1 MALDPVTY
9 QWIVF
14 LHIFGVFVFLIA
26 HGVSSGVGF
35 RLAKERNR
43 ERVAAL
49 LEFSGSSYR
58 VMILGFWWI
67 LITGFV
73 LGYVGD
79 WWTMRWFWAAIITLI
94 VLAGLMTPSPRSRT
108 TGPRDRRAPRAAAP
122 AAPPDPGIQQG
133 RG

>member
-1 MALDPVTY
+1 MAFDPVEY
-9 QWIVF
+9 DWIVF

-58 VMILGFWWI
+58 GMILG
-67 LITGFV
+67 L
-73 LGYVGD
+73 
-79 WWTMRWFWAAIITLI
+79 
-94 VLAGLMTPSPRSRT
+94 
-108 TGPRDRRAPRAAAP
+108 
-122 AAPPDPGIQQG
+122 
-133 RG
+133 